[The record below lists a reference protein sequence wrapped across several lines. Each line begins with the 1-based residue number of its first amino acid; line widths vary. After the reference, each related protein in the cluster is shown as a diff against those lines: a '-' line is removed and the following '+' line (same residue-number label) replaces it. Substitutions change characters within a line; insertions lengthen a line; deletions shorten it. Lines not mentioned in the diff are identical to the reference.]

1 MHTWL
6 VYLACLSCCILSV
19 TSTVVVVAT
28 NETYLDR
35 IAAFGPRIPEDGIYG
50 FLIEPSDRSGCSVV
64 QPERSEKW
72 IALVERGGCS
82 FIEKVRNMQ
91 RSGAIAVAVGDPDH
105 VGWTTMFAPGD
116 TSDVQIPSVFLSQ
129 HEYLAL
135 LYLSKLFSTPML
147 VQLLPDDLLTW
158 PLLDVLVIVILSPS
172 IMMIFIYISW
182 RVRQRQRRQKDL
194 APQNVV
200 TNLPVKIF
208 RQVER
213 KENEPEECAICLED
227 YVDGEELRILPCR
240 HEFHVGCVDAWL
252 TTRKKF
258 CPICK
263 RNVMDDNSTEA
274 TPLLDV

>member
-1 MHTWL
+1 
-6 VYLACLSCCILSV
+6 
-19 TSTVVVVAT
+19 
-28 NETYLDR
+28 
-35 IAAFGPRIPEDGIYG
+35 
-50 FLIEPSDRSGCSVV
+50 
-64 QPERSEKW
+64 
-72 IALVERGGCS
+72 
-82 FIEKVRNMQ
+82 
-91 RSGAIAVAVGDPDH
+91 
-105 VGWTTMFAPGD
+105 
-116 TSDVQIPSVFLSQ
+116 
-129 HEYLAL
+129 
-135 LYLSKLFSTPML
+135 ML
-147 VQLLPDDLLTW
+147 VQMLPDDLLTW

-200 TNLPVKIF
+200 TNLPVKVF

-258 CPICK
+258 VSPSAS
-263 RNVMDDNSTEA
+263 RVL
-274 TPLLDV
+274 PLL

>member
-1 MHTWL
+1 MSWPLPFIPRFNSTL
-6 VYLACLSCCILSV
+6 TRRQAVYH
-19 TSTVVVVAT
+19 AT

-35 IAAFGPRIPEDGIYG
+35 IAAFGPRISEDGIYG
-50 FLIEPSDRSGCSVV
+50 FLIEPSDRSGCTIV

>member
-1 MHTWL
+1 
-6 VYLACLSCCILSV
+6 
-19 TSTVVVVAT
+19 
-28 NETYLDR
+28 
-35 IAAFGPRIPEDGIYG
+35 
-50 FLIEPSDRSGCSVV
+50 
-64 QPERSEKW
+64 
-72 IALVERGGCS
+72 
-82 FIEKVRNMQ
+82 
-91 RSGAIAVAVGDPDH
+91 
-105 VGWTTMFAPGD
+105 
-116 TSDVQIPSVFLSQ
+116 
-129 HEYLAL
+129 
-135 LYLSKLFSTPML
+135 ML
-147 VQLLPDDLLTW
+147 VQMLPDDLLTW

-200 TNLPVKIF
+200 TNLPVKVF

-258 CPICK
+258 VSPFSTALEIHPFARHTECICYSVLFA
-263 RNVMDDNSTEA
+263 REMSWT
-274 TPLLDV
+274 TIPLRLRPCWMFDSDLLH

>member
-1 MHTWL
+1 
-6 VYLACLSCCILSV
+6 
-19 TSTVVVVAT
+19 
-28 NETYLDR
+28 
-35 IAAFGPRIPEDGIYG
+35 
-50 FLIEPSDRSGCSVV
+50 
-64 QPERSEKW
+64 
-72 IALVERGGCS
+72 
-82 FIEKVRNMQ
+82 
-91 RSGAIAVAVGDPDH
+91 
-105 VGWTTMFAPGD
+105 
-116 TSDVQIPSVFLSQ
+116 
-129 HEYLAL
+129 
-135 LYLSKLFSTPML
+135 ML

-258 CPICK
+258 VSLLPCTWYFVKQHTVVFTDANFLVLLFLVSNMQEK
-263 RNVMDDNSTEA
+263 RYGR
-274 TPLLDV
+274 

>member
-1 MHTWL
+1 MHYRWL
-6 VYLACLSCCILSV
+6 SHW
-19 TSTVVVVAT
+19 
-28 NETYLDR
+28 
-35 IAAFGPRIPEDGIYG
+35 IPSHSS
-50 FLIEPSDRSGCSVV
+50 L
-64 QPERSEKW
+64 
-72 IALVERGGCS
+72 LL
-82 FIEKVRNMQ
+82 
-91 RSGAIAVAVGDPDH
+91 
-105 VGWTTMFAPGD
+105 GD

-258 CPICK
+258 
-263 RNVMDDNSTEA
+263 VSFVHVS
-274 TPLLDV
+274 LLGLEHG

>member
-1 MHTWL
+1 
-6 VYLACLSCCILSV
+6 
-19 TSTVVVVAT
+19 
-28 NETYLDR
+28 
-35 IAAFGPRIPEDGIYG
+35 
-50 FLIEPSDRSGCSVV
+50 
-64 QPERSEKW
+64 
-72 IALVERGGCS
+72 
-82 FIEKVRNMQ
+82 
-91 RSGAIAVAVGDPDH
+91 
-105 VGWTTMFAPGD
+105 
-116 TSDVQIPSVFLSQ
+116 
-129 HEYLAL
+129 
-135 LYLSKLFSTPML
+135 ML
-147 VQLLPDDLLTW
+147 VQMLPDDLLTW

-200 TNLPVKIF
+200 TNLPVKVF

-258 CPICK
+258 VSPLTTALKIHPFA
-263 RNVMDDNSTEA
+263 RHTELIA
-274 TPLLDV
+274 IVSYLQEKCHGRPFH